1 MPVPTAQEMLD
12 NVRIA
17 INTRIVNGAVQSYT
31 MPGGRNIQTFSMEEL
46 LALEK
51 SLVSRVAAE
60 SGTTGGHRTHAA
72 FKNIE

>member
-1 MPVPTAQEMLD
+1 MAVPTAQEMLD

-17 INTRIVNGAVQSYT
+17 INTRIANGAVQSYT
-31 MPGGRNIQTFSMEEL
+31 LAGGRNVQSFSLDEL

-60 SGTTGGHRTHAA
+60 SGTTGGGRTHAA
-72 FKNIE
+72 FRNLD